1 MKMEAENKATIVG
14 EVVKHTSA
22 RSKATCEISARGF
35 SREDVDVNILTPSKV
50 PASYSLSETEGG
62 LFFVEFVPQEVGTYI
77 MDVYAAGQK
86 IPESPVFYKVY
97 DSSLIRVTEAGNGV
111 VGQPCQFRVDASQA
125 GEGQLEIS
133 INDGEVPNHVQVL
146 GGGRCLVHFTPEVAK
161 PHTIDIK
168 FNGEPINGCPFIC
181 RIADTSKVS
190 VALHH
195 LELFPVN
202 EKASFQIHVDTAD
215 NAELAVSVA
224 GPRSD
229 LPVQV
234 TGNIKSGFLAEFL
247 PEEVGPYVISVE
259 YNNVPVGGTPFTGD
273 LSQNLF
279 LVRGIALLRAY
290 LCNYNVC
297 TPIYPFMFPLTYSG
311 KAYDASK
318 VLVSSIPWG
327 TIGKAVDFTVDASKA
342 GEGNLE
348 ITISAR
354 GRNIPT
360 QVHPQGSAKFVVSF
374 VPLEG
379 IDHIINITFN
389 KELVTGAPFTA
400 KIHTG

>member
-1 MKMEAENKATIVG
+1 MILCRPSRLFGCNVYSELKSNF
-14 EVVKHTSA
+14 
-22 RSKATCEISARGF
+22 IS
-35 SREDVDVNILTPSKV
+35 T
-50 PASYSLSETEGG
+50 
-62 LFFVEFVPQEVGTYI
+62 
-77 MDVYAAGQK
+77 
-86 IPESPVFYKVY
+86 
-97 DSSLIRVTEAGNGV
+97 
-111 VGQPCQFRVDASQA
+111 
-125 GEGQLEIS
+125 LEIS

-168 FNGEPINGCPFIC
+168 FNGEPINGCPFVC

-259 YNNVPVGGTPFTGD
+259 YNNVPVGGTPFTG
-273 LSQNLF
+273 N
-279 LVRGIALLRAY
+279 
-290 LCNYNVC
+290 
-297 TPIYPFMFPLTYSG
+297 
-311 KAYDASK
+311 
-318 VLVSSIPWG
+318 
-327 TIGKAVDFTVDASKA
+327 
-342 GEGNLE
+342 
-348 ITISAR
+348 
-354 GRNIPT
+354 
-360 QVHPQGSAKFVVSF
+360 
-374 VPLEG
+374 
-379 IDHIINITFN
+379 
-389 KELVTGAPFTA
+389 
-400 KIHTG
+400 

>member
-1 MKMEAENKATIVG
+1 MLAVPGGGGGWYRRYRGQPNLPAAAAEDDPKGLVLSPKTTLFGLLRSDNNTAKMEEVQQKATIVG

-22 RSKATCEISARGF
+22 RSKATCEISAMGF
-35 SREDVDVNILTPSKV
+35 AREDIDVNILSPSKV
-50 PASYSLSETEGG
+50 PASYSLSETSGG
-62 LFFVEFVPQEVGTYI
+62 LFYVEFVPQEVGTYI
-77 MDVYAAGQK
+77 MDVYASGQK

-168 FNGEPINGCPFIC
+168 FNGEAITGCPFVC

-259 YNNVPVGGTPFTGD
+259 YNNIPVGGTPFTGT
-273 LSQNLF
+273 
-279 LVRGIALLRAY
+279 Y
-290 LCNYNVC
+290 YCC
-297 TPIYPFMFPLTYSG
+297 TIC
-311 KAYDASK
+311 
-318 VLVSSIPWG
+318 
-327 TIGKAVDFTVDASKA
+327 
-342 GEGNLE
+342 
-348 ITISAR
+348 
-354 GRNIPT
+354 
-360 QVHPQGSAKFVVSF
+360 
-374 VPLEG
+374 
-379 IDHIINITFN
+379 
-389 KELVTGAPFTA
+389 
-400 KIHTG
+400 IH

>member
-1 MKMEAENKATIVG
+1 MCATLPYYADTTATTSPFFHLLKVGAHIFCGRQWLAQLQPSPAALPKKTEEDEPSPSHHQLRRRPRTHLIGITTTIIKMEAAAAKTKASIVG

-22 RSKATCEISARGF
+22 RTKATCEISATGF
-35 SREDVDVNILTPSKV
+35 AREDIDVNILSPSKV
-50 PASYSLSETEGG
+50 PVSYSLSETEGG

-97 DSSLIRVTEAGNGV
+97 DSSLIKVTEAGNGV

-168 FNGEPINGCPFIC
+168 FNGEPINGCPFVC

-259 YNNVPVGGTPFTGD
+259 YNNVPVGGTPFTGEIR
-273 LSQNLF
+273 LN
-279 LVRGIALLRAY
+279 ALRWE
-290 LCNYNVC
+290 V
-297 TPIYPFMFPLTYSG
+297 
-311 KAYDASK
+311 
-318 VLVSSIPWG
+318 
-327 TIGKAVDFTVDASKA
+327 
-342 GEGNLE
+342 
-348 ITISAR
+348 
-354 GRNIPT
+354 NIW
-360 QVHPQGSAKFVVSF
+360 
-374 VPLEG
+374 
-379 IDHIINITFN
+379 
-389 KELVTGAPFTA
+389 
-400 KIHTG
+400 

>member
-1 MKMEAENKATIVG
+1 MKQPEQQQVAKGLVFLSLWVAQTLKMEAENKATIVG

-259 YNNVPVGGTPFTGD
+259 YNNVPVGGTPFTGK
-273 LSQNLF
+273 LSQNFFLEDCILFNFILTYAVIMYAPLHTHLCFPLPIQARPMMPPKFSYPPFHGEQLERPLILLSMPARLEKATSKLPYRQEGETFQRKCTHRAQQSLWLALF
-279 LVRGIALLRAY
+279 L
-290 LCNYNVC
+290 
-297 TPIYPFMFPLTYSG
+297 
-311 KAYDASK
+311 
-318 VLVSSIPWG
+318 W
-327 TIGKAVDFTVDASKA
+327 
-342 GEGNLE
+342 
-348 ITISAR
+348 
-354 GRNIPT
+354 
-360 QVHPQGSAKFVVSF
+360 
-374 VPLEG
+374 
-379 IDHIINITFN
+379 
-389 KELVTGAPFTA
+389 KE
-400 KIHTG
+400 

>member
-1 MKMEAENKATIVG
+1 MDKSSTPEKPKFALGQTGQICRHKMEGTTRPSIVG

-22 RSKATCEISARGF
+22 RSKAFCEISTGNGVVKDDIDI
-35 SREDVDVNILTPSKV
+35 DVKSPSKV
-50 PASYSLSETEGG
+50 PVPYSLSEIEDG
-62 LFFVEFVPQEVGTYI
+62 VCAEFVPQEVGTYI
-77 MDVYAAGQK
+77 MEVFAAGQK

-97 DSSLIRVTEAGNGV
+97 DSSLIKVTEAGNGV
-111 VGQPCQFRVDASQA
+111 VGQPCQFRVDASAA

-259 YNNVPVGGTPFTGD
+259 YNNVPVGGTPFTG
-273 LSQNLF
+273 
-279 LVRGIALLRAY
+279 I
-290 LCNYNVC
+290 
-297 TPIYPFMFPLTYSG
+297 IY
-311 KAYDASK
+311 
-318 VLVSSIPWG
+318 
-327 TIGKAVDFTVDASKA
+327 
-342 GEGNLE
+342 
-348 ITISAR
+348 
-354 GRNIPT
+354 
-360 QVHPQGSAKFVVSF
+360 
-374 VPLEG
+374 
-379 IDHIINITFN
+379 
-389 KELVTGAPFTA
+389 
-400 KIHTG
+400 IHYI

>member
-1 MKMEAENKATIVG
+1 MKQPEQQQVAKGLVFLSLWVAKTLKMEAENKATIVG

-259 YNNVPVGGTPFTGD
+259 YNNVPVGGTPFTGE
-273 LSQNLF
+273 LSQNFVFIILNCKSTYDVVMYVPMYTIYFSPYLF
-279 LVRGIALLRAY
+279 R
-290 LCNYNVC
+290 
-297 TPIYPFMFPLTYSG
+297 
-311 KAYDASK
+311 
-318 VLVSSIPWG
+318 
-327 TIGKAVDFTVDASKA
+327 
-342 GEGNLE
+342 
-348 ITISAR
+348 
-354 GRNIPT
+354 
-360 QVHPQGSAKFVVSF
+360 QG
-374 VPLEG
+374 L
-379 IDHIINITFN
+379 
-389 KELVTGAPFTA
+389 
-400 KIHTG
+400 

>member
-1 MKMEAENKATIVG
+1 MEAENKATIVG

-290 LCNYNVC
+290 L
-297 TPIYPFMFPLTYSG
+297 
-311 KAYDASK
+311 
-318 VLVSSIPWG
+318 
-327 TIGKAVDFTVDASKA
+327 
-342 GEGNLE
+342 
-348 ITISAR
+348 
-354 GRNIPT
+354 
-360 QVHPQGSAKFVVSF
+360 
-374 VPLEG
+374 
-379 IDHIINITFN
+379 
-389 KELVTGAPFTA
+389 
-400 KIHTG
+400 